1 VSGFSIVFA
10 KECID
15 NLRDKRTL
23 FSSFS
28 LALLGPILF
37 VGIMVFVLERALG
50 ESDDPVEFS
59 VIGAQYAPELMK
71 FLENGNT
78 EITNRDP
85 VADPR
90 SLVLNGDESLIL
102 IISPNYEERYTQGS
116 PITLSAVFDG
126 SDLSSTRR
134 NLSQLHGLV
143 NQYGRV
149 IGLLRLQLRGIDP
162 SIANPISVQDV
173 DVASPA
179 ARALTILASL
189 PYFLILVVFMG
200 GFYLAIDTT
209 AGEREHGSL
218 EPLLTQPISRA
229 QLVLGKVAA
238 TSLFG
243 ALSLLIFLV
252 SLFLAI
258 PFVPFDRI
266 GMALEIGWIQN
277 VTIFIIGLPLIFF
290 AAALLTVVA
299 SFAKSYK
306 EAQTYLTFVILVPT
320 LPLIITQLMNVGPSL
335 PLMFVPSLSQSTLMT
350 DLIKGESVELLNVLI
365 SFSTTSVYAAM
376 LTWVAV
382 YLYRREQILG

>member
-1 VSGFSIVFA
+1 MNGFSVVFA

-15 NLRDKRTL
+15 NLRDKRTI

-28 LALLGPILF
+28 LALLGPVLF

-50 ESDDPVEFS
+50 ESDDPVEFA
-59 VIGAQYAPELMK
+59 VIGAEYAPELMK
-71 FLENGNT
+71 FLENENSK
-78 EITNRDP
+78 IKRIDP
-85 VADPR
+85 VDDPK
-90 SLVLNGDESLIL
+90 SLVMSGEEAIVLV
-102 IISPNYEERYTQGS
+102 ISPDYAERYSRGS
-116 PITLSAVFDG
+116 PNTLSAVFDG
-126 SDLSSTRR
+126 SDLSSSRR
-134 NLSQLHGLV
+134 NLAQLRGLI
-143 NQYGRV
+143 NQYSRI
-149 IGLLRLQLRGIDP
+149 IGVLRLQLRGIDP
-162 SIANPISVQDV
+162 TVANPISVSEV

-218 EPLLTQPISRA
+218 EPLLTQPISRV
-229 QLVLGKVAA
+229 QLVLGKIAA
-238 TSLFG
+238 TGLFG
-243 ALSLLIFLV
+243 ALSLIVFLV
-252 SLFLAI
+252 SLFIAI

-266 GMALEIGWIQN
+266 GMALEIGLAQN
-277 VTIFIIGLPLIFF
+277 LAIFFIGLPLIFF

-320 LPLIITQLMNVGPSL
+320 LPLIITQLMNVGSST

-350 DLIKGESVELLNVLI
+350 DLIKGETIELVNVAISV
-365 SFSTTSVYAAM
+365 STTSVYAAL
-376 LTWVAV
+376 LTWLAV
-382 YLYRREQILG
+382 FLYRREQILG